1 MLIRGHSRKLM
12 SAASEIPFYGI
23 GESPPVGGQAA
34 HWRDHCVV
42 ARNELSRLNKL
53 QGIKL
58 FINLLNTTKMVVF

>member
-23 GESPPVGGQAA
+23 GESA